1 MPRRIYLTVQEVIE
15 TQTILIDEYGG
26 LHGIRDRGL
35 LESAVFRPRSGYY
48 LDLFEEAA
56 ALLESLAG
64 NQAFLDGNKRTAFV
78 ITDAFL
84 RINGHYL
91 HVETAAAHSFINDAI
106 ERKEFNFT
114 AILSWLKA
122 HVEDL
127 DP

>member
-1 MPRRIYLTVQEVIE
+1 VPRRIYPTLQEVIE
-15 TQTILIDEYGG
+15 TQRILIDEYGG
-26 LHGIRDRGL
+26 LHGIPDRGL

-48 LDLFEEAA
+48 RDLFDEAA

-84 RINGHYL
+84 RINGHYPD
-91 HVETAAAHSFINDAI
+91 VETAAAHRFINTSIA
-106 ERKEFNFT
+106 RKQFNFT
-114 AILSWLKA
+114 TILAWLKA
-122 HVEDL
+122 HVETL

>member
-1 MPRRIYLTVQEVIE
+1 VPRRIYPTVQEVIE
-15 TQTILIDEYGG
+15 TQKILIDEFGG

-48 LDLFEEAA
+48 RDLFEEAA

-64 NQAFLDGNKRTAFV
+64 SQAFLDGNKRTAFV
-78 ITDAFL
+78 IADTFL
-84 RINGHYL
+84 RVNGHYL
-91 HVETAAAHSFINDAI
+91 DVETTAAHNFINDSI

-114 AILSWLKA
+114 TILDWLKA
-122 HVEDL
+122 HVETL